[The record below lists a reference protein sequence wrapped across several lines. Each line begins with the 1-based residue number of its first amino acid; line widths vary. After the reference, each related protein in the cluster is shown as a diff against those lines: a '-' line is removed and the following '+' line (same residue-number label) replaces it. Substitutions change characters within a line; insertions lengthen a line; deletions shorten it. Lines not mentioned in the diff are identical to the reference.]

1 MNTNPHALTPLAR
14 AVGAAPVA
22 TAVEQPRS
30 SCVAADLARSAAATR
45 FPSDAMTRVTT
56 CGAAIPT
63 CGAAFFFS

>member
-1 MNTNPHALTPLAR
+1 MNTNPHALSPLAR

-45 FPSDAMTRVTT
+45 FPSGAVTRATT
-56 CGAAIPT
+56 CGSVT
-63 CGAAFFFS
+63 TNRRAAFLF